1 MAKRETCDFKIE
13 AGSELTLC
21 ALDKNH
27 KGDHS
32 PVRSAER
39 VEEFHVTV
47 DGVNPIDW
55 FNFCSDHEVKPL
67 HIELNTMGLQLMCA
81 LGEDPEVLIKKLT
94 TYEWPGAETV
104 RVVRVKHEV
113 NPMTANERPVY
124 YECHVKLE
132 GPMLGNIPMSSRDL
146 YRGNRWYLT
155 KRSANP
161 FSAEDFYRGVV
172 KRMDNRSNQKVLGF
186 EYEVC
191 VQDSNPSLDSGWAR

>member
-13 AGSELTLC
+13 AGSELVLC

-32 PVRSAER
+32 PFKPAER
-39 VEEFHVTV
+39 IEEYHVTV
-47 DGVNPIDW
+47 EDINPIDW
-55 FNFCSDHEVKPL
+55 FNFCHDLDVKPL
-67 HIELNTMGLQLMCA
+67 HIELNNMNLQLMCA
-81 LGEDPEVLIKKLT
+81 LGEDPEVLIEKL
-94 TYEWPGAETV
+94 GADYKDA

-113 NPMTANERPVY
+113 NIMTAEERPVY

-155 KRSANP
+155 KRSVSP
-161 FSAEDFYRGVV
+161 FSAEDFYRGVIR
-172 KRMDNRSNQKVLGF
+172 RMENRSNQKVLGF

-191 VQDSNPSLDSGWAR
+191 VQDTNPSIDAGWAR